1 MQESNYPQLGQS
13 HPVLTDNSRHYFPH
27 KDQTKVEPSGCSPV
41 KPACVS
47 YLQRGAAIWEGR
59 SGPLGVQAVA
69 HLIWLQQDGAGINQG
84 QSSGVKRSSMQGQ
97 RGLFEP
103 GRVDGFFCLFLN
115 ESNPWD
121 WMGNEISAPE
131 ILAFLIMFIINS
143 RTLIISLHSFCLI
156 NKWCA
161 CTFGLVY
168 GRGRERE
175 RERERGRDAESNTVL
190 QARGDESD
198 TNSKVVIIIFDQA
211 TSSTIWS
218 QVGTNN

>member
-69 HLIWLQQDGAGINQG
+69 DLIWLQQDGVGINQG

-175 RERERGRDAESNTVL
+175 REREEEMLRVIQYYRQEEMNLIQTV
-190 QARGDESD
+190 
-198 TNSKVVIIIFDQA
+198 K
-211 TSSTIWS
+211 W
-218 QVGTNN
+218 